1 MLLFLNEK
9 KIIPDIVCNKFDFQ
23 PYLSTYKNNPLNNF
37 KNVSN
42 VSLKTTGGVLV
53 SEILTPKTKKESV
66 LVYSNFINE
75 KPISAVKGKIN
86 HKPVADFEYS
96 FVDGDIVLNNLS
108 TDPDGDALT
117 YNWIISDDV
126 NFDSKNVKY
135 TFQHTGIHS
144 ITLTASDGE
153 LSDTKTITLTTEE
166 AEGYSEYILIDMDI
180 VQKGNVFEI
189 EDISTAKNVYSYD
202 RKWFL
207 DDVELSTTASK
218 IELTLTDREKHKVS
232 LQCSAGKFT
241 DTKYNYLYAD
251 LEPIISVRE
260 ITINVGQTLEL
271 SGENSWSVGDE
282 ITTYTWVEDP
292 EG

>member
-1 MLLFLNEK
+1 MLLYINQKEINPSIL
-9 KIIPDIVCNKFDFQ
+9 CNKFDFQ
-23 PYLSTYKNNPLNNF
+23 PYLSTYVNEPLDNA
-37 KNVSN
+37 KNVTNASIN
-42 VSLKTTGGVLV
+42 VGNTLVSKVLTPSVQPSTVLV
-53 SEILTPKTKKESV
+53 KTN
-66 LVYSNFINE
+66 LMNTTN
-75 KPISAVKGKIN
+75 ISAVKGKIN

-108 TDPDGDALT
+108 TDPDGDTLM

-166 AEGYSEYILIDMDI
+166 AEGYSEYILVDMDI
-180 VQKGNVFEI
+180 VQKGNAFEI

-218 IELTLTDREKHKVS
+218 IELTLTDREKHKIS

>member
-1 MLLFLNEK
+1 MNE
-9 KIIPDIVCNKFDFQ
+9 
-23 PYLSTYKNNPLNNF
+23 PLNNT
-37 KNVSN
+37 KNVTN
-42 VSLKTTGGVLV
+42 VSINVGNTLASKV
-53 SEILTPKTKKESV
+53 LTPSVQPSTVLIKTN
-66 LVYSNFINE
+66 LMNTTN
-75 KPISAVKGKIN
+75 ISAVKGKIN

-108 TDPDGDALT
+108 TDPDGDALM

-153 LSDTKTITLTTEE
+153 LSDIKTITLTTEE
-166 AEGYSEYILIDMDI
+166 AEGYSEYILVDMDI

-207 DDVELSTTASK
+207 DDVELNTTASK
-218 IELTLTDREKHKVS
+218 IELTLTDREKHKIS

>member
-1 MLLFLNEK
+1 MLLYLNQKE
-9 KIIPDIVCNKFDFQ
+9 INPSILCNKFDFQ
-23 PYLSTYKNNPLNNF
+23 PYLSTYANEPLNNT
-37 KNVSN
+37 KNVTN
-42 VSLKTTGGVLV
+42 VSFNVGNTLAGKV
-53 SEILTPKTKKESV
+53 LTPSVQPSTMLVKTN
-66 LVYSNFINE
+66 LMNTTN
-75 KPISAVKGKIN
+75 ISAVKGKIN
-86 HKPVADFEYS
+86 HKPIADFEYS

-108 TDPDGDALT
+108 TDPDGDALA

-153 LSDTKTITLTTEE
+153 LSDVKTITLTTEE
-166 AEGYSEYILIDMDI
+166 AEGYSEYILVDMDI

-207 DDVELSTTASK
+207 DDVELSTTVSK
-218 IELTLTDREKHKVS
+218 IELTLTDREKHKIS

-260 ITINVGQTLEL
+260 VIINAGQTLEL
-271 SGENSWSVGDE
+271 SGENSWSAGDE

>member
-1 MLLFLNEK
+1 MLLYINQTEINPSIL
-9 KIIPDIVCNKFDFQ
+9 CNKFDFQ
-23 PYLSTYKNNPLNNF
+23 SYLSNYVDEPLHNA
-37 KNVSN
+37 KNVTNASFN
-42 VSLKTTGGVLV
+42 VGNTLVGKVYTPVIQSSTVLV
-53 SEILTPKTKKESV
+53 KANLMDT
-66 LVYSNFINE
+66 N
-75 KPISAVKGKIN
+75 ISAVKGKIN
-86 HKPVADFEYS
+86 HKPVVDFEYS

-108 TDPDGDALT
+108 TDPDGDALA

-166 AEGYSEYILIDMDI
+166 AEGYSEYILVDMDI

-207 DDVELSTTASK
+207 DDVELNTTVSK
-218 IELTLTDREKHKVS
+218 IELTLTDREKHKIS
-232 LQCSAGKFT
+232 LQCESGKFT
-241 DTKYNYLYAD
+241 DTKHNYLYAD

-260 ITINVGQTLEL
+260 ITVNVGQTLEL
-271 SGENSWSVGDE
+271 SSENSWSVGDE

>member
-1 MLLFLNEK
+1 MILYINQTEINPSIL
-9 KIIPDIVCNKFDFQ
+9 CNKFDFQ
-23 PYLSTYKNNPLNNF
+23 PYLSTYLDEPLNNA
-37 KNVSN
+37 KNVTN
-42 VSLKTTGGVLV
+42 VSFNVGNTLVGKVYTPVIQSSTVLV
-53 SEILTPKTKKESV
+53 KANLMDT
-66 LVYSNFINE
+66 N
-75 KPISAVKGKIN
+75 ISAVKGKIN
-86 HKPVADFEYS
+86 HKPVVDFEYS

-108 TDPDGDALT
+108 TDPDGDALA

-166 AEGYSEYILIDMDI
+166 AEGYSEYILVDMNI

-207 DDVELSTTASK
+207 DDTELNTTVSK
-218 IELTLTDREKHKVS
+218 IELTLTDREKHKIS
-232 LQCSAGKFT
+232 LQCESGKFT
-241 DTKYNYLYAD
+241 DTKHNYLYAD

-260 ITINVGQTLEL
+260 ITVNAGQTLEL
-271 SGENSWSVGDE
+271 SSENSWSVGDE

>member
-1 MLLFLNEK
+1 MLLYINQKEINPSIL
-9 KIIPDIVCNKFDFQ
+9 CNKFDFQ
-23 PYLSTYKNNPLNNF
+23 PYLSTYVNEPLDNA
-37 KNVSN
+37 KNVTN
-42 VSLKTTGGVLV
+42 VSINVGNTLVSRVLTPSVQPSTVLV
-53 SEILTPKTKKESV
+53 KTN
-66 LVYSNFINE
+66 LMNTTN
-75 KPISAVKGKIN
+75 ISAVKGKIN

-108 TDPDGDALT
+108 TDPDGDALM

-166 AEGYSEYILIDMDI
+166 AEGYSEYILVDMDI

-207 DDVELSTTASK
+207 DDVELSTATSK
-218 IELTLTDREKHKVS
+218 IELTLTDREKHKIS
-232 LQCSAGKFT
+232 LQCNAGKFT

-260 ITINVGQTLEL
+260 ITINAGQTLEL
-271 SGENSWSVGDE
+271 SGENSWSIGDE

>member
-1 MLLFLNEK
+1 MLLYINQKEINPSIL
-9 KIIPDIVCNKFDFQ
+9 CNKFDFQ
-23 PYLSTYKNNPLNNF
+23 PYISTYVNEPLDNT
-37 KNVSN
+37 KNVTN
-42 VSLKTTGGVLV
+42 VSLNIGNALVSKVLTPSIQPSTVLV
-53 SEILTPKTKKESV
+53 KTN
-66 LVYSNFINE
+66 LMNTTN
-75 KPISAVKGKIN
+75 ISAVKGKIN

-117 YNWIISDDV
+117 YTWDISDDV
-126 NFDSKNVKY
+126 GFSSKNVKY
-135 TFQHTGIHS
+135 TFNHAGIHS
-144 ITLTASDGE
+144 ITLIASDGE
-153 LSDTKTITLTTEE
+153 LSDTKTISLTTEE
-166 AEGYSEYILIDMDI
+166 AEGYSEYILVDMDI
-180 VQKGNVFEI
+180 VQKGNVFEV

-207 DDVELSTTASK
+207 DDVELSTKATK

-232 LQCSAGKFT
+232 LQCSTGKFT
-241 DTKYNYLYAD
+241 DIKYNYLYAD

-260 ITINVGQTLEL
+260 ITINAGQTLEL

-292 EG
+292 EE

>member
-1 MLLFLNEK
+1 MLLYLNK
-9 KIIPDIVCNKFDFQ
+9 KEINPSILCNKFDFQ
-23 PYLSTYKNNPLNNF
+23 PYLSTYANEPLNNT
-37 KNVSN
+37 KNVTN
-42 VSLKTTGGVLV
+42 VSFNVGNTLASKVLTPSVQPSAVLV
-53 SEILTPKTKKESV
+53 KTNLMNTTNISV
-66 LVYSNFINE
+66 
-75 KPISAVKGKIN
+75 VKGRIN

-96 FVDGDIVLNNLS
+96 FTDGDIVLNNLS
-108 TDPDGDALT
+108 TDPDGDALA

-144 ITLTASDGE
+144 ISLTTSDGE

-166 AEGYSEYILIDMDI
+166 AEGYSEYILVDMNI
-180 VQKGNVFEI
+180 VQKGNVFEM

-218 IELTLTDREKHKVS
+218 IELTLTDREKHKIS
-232 LQCSAGKFT
+232 LQCSAGKFI
-241 DTKYNYLYAD
+241 DTKCNYLYAD

-260 ITINVGQTLEL
+260 VTINAGQTLEL

>member
-1 MLLFLNEK
+1 MLLYLNQKE
-9 KIIPDIVCNKFDFQ
+9 INPSILCNKFDFQ
-23 PYLSTYKNNPLNNF
+23 PYLSTYVDNPLDNV
-37 KNVSN
+37 KNVAN
-42 VSLKTTGGVLV
+42 VSFNVGNTLASKIFTSSVQPSTVLV
-53 SEILTPKTKKESV
+53 KTS
-66 LVYSNFINE
+66 LMSTTN
-75 KPISAVKGKIN
+75 ISAVKGKIN
-86 HKPVADFEYS
+86 HKPIADFEYS

-108 TDPDGDALT
+108 TDPDDDALV
-117 YNWIISDDV
+117 YNWTISDDV
-126 NFDSKNVKY
+126 NFDSRNVKY

-153 LSDTKTITLTTEE
+153 LSDTKTITLTSEE
-166 AEGYSEYILIDMDI
+166 AEGYSEYILVDMDI
-180 VQKGNVFEI
+180 VQGGNVFEI

-218 IELTLTDREKHKVS
+218 IELTLTDREKHKIS

-241 DTKYNYLYAD
+241 DTKCNYLYAD

-260 ITINVGQTLEL
+260 VTINAGQTLEL

>member
-1 MLLFLNEK
+1 MLLYINQKEINPSIL
-9 KIIPDIVCNKFDFQ
+9 CNKFDFQ
-23 PYLSTYKNNPLNNF
+23 PYLSTYVNEPLNNA
-37 KNVSN
+37 KNVTN
-42 VSLKTTGGVLV
+42 VSINVGNTLVSKVLTPSVQPSTVLV
-53 SEILTPKTKKESV
+53 KTN
-66 LVYSNFINE
+66 LMNTTN
-75 KPISAVKGKIN
+75 ISAVKGKIN

-108 TDPDGDALT
+108 TDPDGDALM
-117 YNWIISDDV
+117 YNWVISDDI

-153 LSDTKTITLTTEE
+153 LSDIKTITLTTEE
-166 AEGYSEYILIDMDI
+166 AEGYSEYILVDMDI

-218 IELTLTDREKHKVS
+218 IELALTDREKHKIS

-260 ITINVGQTLEL
+260 ITINAGQTLEL

>member
-1 MLLFLNEK
+1 MLLYINQTEINPSIL
-9 KIIPDIVCNKFDFQ
+9 CNKFDFQ
-23 PYLSTYKNNPLNNF
+23 PYLSTYADEPLNNA
-37 KNVSN
+37 KNVTN
-42 VSLKTTGGVLV
+42 VSFNVGNTLVGKVYTPVIQPSTVLV
-53 SEILTPKTKKESV
+53 KANLIDT
-66 LVYSNFINE
+66 N
-75 KPISAVKGKIN
+75 ISAVKGKIN
-86 HKPVADFEYS
+86 HKPVVDFEYS

-108 TDPDGDALT
+108 TDPDGDALA

-153 LSDTKTITLTTEE
+153 LSDSKTITLTTEE
-166 AEGYSEYILIDMDI
+166 AEGYSEYILVDMNI

-207 DDVELSTTASK
+207 DDTELNTTTSK
-218 IELTLTDREKHKVS
+218 IELTLTDREKHKIS
-232 LQCSAGKFT
+232 LQCESGKFT
-241 DTKYNYLYAD
+241 DTKCNYLYAD

-260 ITINVGQTLEL
+260 ITINAGQTLEL
-271 SGENSWSVGDE
+271 SSENSWSVGDE

>member
-1 MLLFLNEK
+1 MLLYINQKEINPSIL
-9 KIIPDIVCNKFDFQ
+9 CNKFDFQ
-23 PYLSTYKNNPLNNF
+23 PYLSTYVNEPLDNA
-37 KNVSN
+37 KNVTN
-42 VSLKTTGGVLV
+42 VSINVGNTLVSKVLTPSVQPSTVLV
-53 SEILTPKTKKESV
+53 KTN
-66 LVYSNFINE
+66 LMNTTN
-75 KPISAVKGKIN
+75 ISAVKGKIN

-108 TDPDGDALT
+108 TDPDGDALM

-166 AEGYSEYILIDMDI
+166 AEGYSEYILVDMDI

-218 IELTLTDREKHKVS
+218 VELTLTDREKHKIS

-251 LEPIISVRE
+251 LEPVISVRE

>member
-1 MLLFLNEK
+1 MLLYINQTEINPSIL
-9 KIIPDIVCNKFDFQ
+9 CNKFDFQ
-23 PYLSTYKNNPLNNF
+23 PYLSTYLDEPLNNA
-37 KNVSN
+37 KNVTN
-42 VSLKTTGGVLV
+42 VSFNVGNTLVGKVYTPIIQPSTVLV
-53 SEILTPKTKKESV
+53 KANLMDT
-66 LVYSNFINE
+66 N
-75 KPISAVKGKIN
+75 ISAVKGKIN
-86 HKPVADFEYS
+86 HKPVVDFEYS

-108 TDPDGDALT
+108 TDPDGDALA

-166 AEGYSEYILIDMDI
+166 AEGYSEYILVDMNI

-207 DDVELSTTASK
+207 DDTELNTTVSK
-218 IELTLTDREKHKVS
+218 IELTLTDREKHKIS
-232 LQCSAGKFT
+232 LQCESGKFT
-241 DTKYNYLYAD
+241 DTKHNYLYAD

-260 ITINVGQTLEL
+260 ITIDAGQTLEL
-271 SGENSWSVGDE
+271 SGENSWSAGDE

>member
-1 MLLFLNEK
+1 MLLYINQTEINPSIL
-9 KIIPDIVCNKFDFQ
+9 CNKFDFQ
-23 PYLSTYKNNPLNNF
+23 PYLSTYLDEPLNNA
-37 KNVSN
+37 KNVTNASFN
-42 VSLKTTGGVLV
+42 VGNTLVGKVYTPVIQSSTVLV
-53 SEILTPKTKKESV
+53 KANLMDT
-66 LVYSNFINE
+66 N
-75 KPISAVKGKIN
+75 ISAVKGKIN
-86 HKPVADFEYS
+86 HKPVVDFEYS

-108 TDPDGDALT
+108 TDPDGDALA

-166 AEGYSEYILIDMDI
+166 AEGYSEYILVDMDI

-207 DDVELSTTASK
+207 DDVELNTTVSK
-218 IELTLTDREKHKVS
+218 IELTLTDREKHKIS
-232 LQCSAGKFT
+232 LQCESGKFT

-260 ITINVGQTLEL
+260 ITVNVGQTLEL
-271 SGENSWSVGDE
+271 SSENSWSVGDE

>member
-1 MLLFLNEK
+1 MLLYINQTEINPSIL
-9 KIIPDIVCNKFDFQ
+9 CNKFDFQ
-23 PYLSTYKNNPLNNF
+23 PYFSTYVDEPLNNA
-37 KNVSN
+37 KNVTN
-42 VSLKTTGGVLV
+42 VSFNVGNTLVGKVYTPVIQPSTVLV
-53 SEILTPKTKKESV
+53 KANLMDT
-66 LVYSNFINE
+66 N
-75 KPISAVKGKIN
+75 ISAVKGKIN
-86 HKPVADFEYS
+86 HKPVVDFEYS

-108 TDPDGDALT
+108 TDPDGDALA

-166 AEGYSEYILIDMDI
+166 AEGYSEYILVDMDI
-180 VQKGNVFEI
+180 VQRGNVFEI

-207 DDVELSTTASK
+207 DDVELNTTVSK
-218 IELTLTDREKHKVS
+218 IELTLTDREKHKIS
-232 LQCSAGKFT
+232 LQCESGKFT
-241 DTKYNYLYAD
+241 DTKHNYLYAD

-260 ITINVGQTLEL
+260 ITINAGQTLEL